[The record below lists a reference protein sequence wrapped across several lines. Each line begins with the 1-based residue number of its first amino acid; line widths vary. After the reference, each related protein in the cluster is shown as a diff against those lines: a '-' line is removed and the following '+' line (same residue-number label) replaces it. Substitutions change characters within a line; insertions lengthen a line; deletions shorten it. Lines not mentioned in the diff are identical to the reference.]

1 MGEGGGS
8 RHRGGGRGGG
18 SAAEA
23 AAEGREGEGGAGGGG
38 GGGGGGAS
46 RAPTTSVWPPQQSA
60 AAELDNVGQISQVVS
75 DLRAQAELINSEL
88 RGQSGQ
94 LDSINDSADRNAA
107 GLQRNAQRT
116 RNLR

>member
-1 MGEGGGS
+1 M
-8 RHRGGGRGGG
+8 
-18 SAAEA
+18 
-23 AAEGREGEGGAGGGG
+23 
-38 GGGGGGAS
+38 
-46 RAPTTSVWPPQQSA
+46 TTLTMPNALNQALEEVAQQSA